1 MYPFAVPTPSYWDC
15 PEFRDRHLDLT
26 DGALAAADEAAALA
40 HLEACMDC
48 ACFDV
53 RVRRAMLVVRNL
65 PPVPASPD
73 LYRRIMARVRESAAL
88 AFIGDATASAE
99 SERLVAMLP
108 AS

>member
-1 MYPFAVPTPSYWDC
+1 VYPFAVPTPARWDC
-15 PEFRDRHLDLT
+15 PEFRDHHLDLT

-40 HLEACMDC
+40 HLEVCMDC

-73 LYRRIMARVRESAAL
+73 LHGRIMARLKESAAL
-88 AFIGDATASAE
+88 VLLVDAPEHAGG
-99 SERLVAMLP
+99 ERLVAMLP